1 MYSVTKD
8 GINYIVEDRR
18 KEEFEKKGYKAELY
32 VPQVEEVKKP
42 KINKSEGQ

>member
-18 KEEFEKKGYKAELY
+18 KEEFEKKGYEVKLY
-32 VPQVEEVKKP
+32 IQPVEEIKKP
-42 KINKSEGQ
+42 KTNKPEEQ